1 MSLSV
6 SVKKDYGNFRLNAH
20 FEAGNEALAL
30 LGASGCG
37 KSLTLRCVAG
47 IERPDEGRIVLD
59 GRVLFDSRSGVDLP
73 PRQRRVGYLFQQYA
87 LFPNMTA
94 LQNIAVGA
102 RIPREGAGGTR
113 KKRRDAAMEYIE
125 RLHLKGLE
133 RKYPSQLSGGQQQRV
148 ALARILASEPE
159 AILLD
164 EPFSALDSYLK
175 WQLEL
180 ELADTLSLFPGTL
193 LWVSHDRSEVVRN
206 CSRVCVM
213 ETGEVDP
220 PVSVSDFLGAPRT
233 LRAARLC
240 GCRNLASAE
249 RGDRPREVFV
259 PDWGVRLACAEP
271 VGEEAAFAGIH
282 AHRLRPTAEGDGNR
296 IPCLVARVLEDLD
309 RTTLLLQPEEGGP
322 DAAPLRMEAGA
333 GIPLPRAGERIT
345 VSVDPEDVLLLRR

>member
-1 MSLSV
+1 M
-6 SVKKDYGNFRLNAH
+6 
-20 FEAGNEALAL
+20 
-30 LGASGCG
+30 
-37 KSLTLRCVAG
+37 
-47 IERPDEGRIVLD
+47 
-59 GRVLFDSRSGVDLP
+59 
-73 PRQRRVGYLFQQYA
+73 
-87 LFPNMTA
+87 
-94 LQNIAVGA
+94 
-102 RIPREGAGGTR
+102 TR
-113 KKRRDAAMEYIE
+113 KNRRDAAREYIE

-249 RGDRPREVFV
+249 RGGRPREVFV

>member
-6 SVKKDYGNFRLNAH
+6 SVKKDYGNFRLNAR

-59 GRVLFDSRSGVDLP
+59 GRVLFDSRAGVDLP

-102 RIPREGAGGTR
+102 RVPREGAGGIR

-233 LRAARLC
+233 LRA
-240 GCRNLASAE
+240 
-249 RGDRPREVFV
+249 
-259 PDWGVRLACAEP
+259 VRLQEP
-271 VGEEAAFAGIH
+271 RLGGARRPAARSFCP
-282 AHRLRPTAEGDGNR
+282 RLGGSSCLRRTGRRGGGLRRDSRAPPPSDG
-296 IPCLVARVLEDLD
+296 
-309 RTTLLLQPEEGGP
+309 GGGRES
-322 DAAPLRMEAGA
+322 D
-333 GIPLPRAGERIT
+333 PLPRRTG
-345 VSVDPEDVLLLRR
+345 P

>member
-6 SVKKDYGNFRLNAH
+6 SVKKDYGNFRLNAR

-59 GRVLFDSRSGVDLP
+59 GRVLFDSRAGVDLP

-94 LQNIAVGA
+94 LQNIAVGV
-102 RIPREGAGGTR
+102 RVPREGAGGTR

-249 RGDRPREVFV
+249 RGGRPREVF
-259 PDWGVRLACAEP
+259 
-271 VGEEAAFAGIH
+271 EEAAFAGIH